1 MKSGDLVGSKYRLV
15 TRLGQGGMGAVWS
28 AQHVQTGRE
37 FAIKFLHAFVAQG
50 SDDARHRF
58 MQEAR
63 ASARVNHPNIIDIFD
78 VGETE
83 DGTLYLVME
92 LLDGMSLA
100 DAFRAEPAFTLR
112 EILVLMVGASH
123 ALGAAHAAGIVHR
136 DVKPLNIYLH
146 RDRNSN
152 SVRPKVLDFGVSKV
166 ALGDD
171 DGHTTQIG
179 SLLGSPRYMAPEQA
193 VSAAAA
199 DGRSDI
205 WSLGVILYEAL
216 TGRFPHEGDSSNA
229 IVIAIA
235 TRPPTPILEV
245 IPTLPRALA
254 QLVDACLKPVEQ
266 RIQRAETLAERLEEI
281 VSTHE
286 LSELKVARPPGGRK
300 SVKRPDNFIINTNMS
315 LDAGQMSMS
324 MSQRRASIVRQDLL
338 AALPPPAAAEG
349 EETEA
354 ATLMFD
360 SSSGR
365 PVDAD
370 QARGGSTIVLG
381 TPSGLLRS
389 PVAPQSIA
397 PSSVAPPAPR
407 ASGDSTEN
415 VSSMT
420 MGRLLS
426 QPITPI
432 GTPVLEL
439 PPAPRSK
446 RVPIAIGGAS
456 LLLGAL
462 GIYWLSAGSSE
473 DSAGPPSAVVTATT
487 PAPSATAAPTATAVT
502 ATSAAAASASASA
515 SATATATTTVK
526 TFPTFVQPSSK
537 PKPTATVK
545 PFDPLADPG
554 FKKPR

>member
-28 AQHVQTGRE
+28 AQHAQTGRE

-92 LLDGMSLA
+92 LLDGMSLG
-100 DAFRAEPAFTLR
+100 DAFRAEPAFTMR
-112 EILVLMVGASH
+112 EILVLMVGASN

-152 SVRPKVLDFGVSKV
+152 TVRPKVLDFGVSKV
-166 ALGDD
+166 ALGED

-245 IPTLPRALA
+245 VPTIPRALA
-254 QLVDACLKPVEQ
+254 QLVDACLKPVEL

-281 VSTHE
+281 VSTHD
-286 LSELKVARPPGGRK
+286 LSELQVARPPGGRK
-300 SVKRPDNFIINTNMS
+300 AIKRPDNFIINTNMS
-315 LDAGQMSMS
+315 LDAGQTSMS
-324 MSQRRASIVRQDLL
+324 LSQRRASIIRQDLL
-338 AALPPPAAAEG
+338 AAVPPPPS
-349 EETEA
+349 ETQEPDA

-360 SSSGR
+360 SEHGR
-365 PVDAD
+365 NGA
-370 QARGGSTIVLG
+370 GSTIVLG
-381 TPSGLLRS
+381 TPSGAMKS
-389 PVAPQSIA
+389 PVGSP
-397 PSSVAPPAPR
+397 SVAPPAGSVAPPAAR
-407 ASGDSTEN
+407 TTGDSTEN

-420 MGRLLS
+420 MGHLLS

-432 GTPVLEL
+432 GTPVMEL
-439 PPAPRSK
+439 PRPNRS
-446 RVPIAIGGAS
+446 RRLPVAIGAAS
-456 LLLGAL
+456 VLLGAL
-462 GIYWLSAGSSE
+462 GIYWLSTGSSE
-473 DSAGPPSAVVTATT
+473 EATGIPTTTPTSPAPAPSAVV
-487 PAPSATAAPTATAVT
+487 TAAPTATAT
-502 ATSAAAASASASA
+502 ASAVAASAAASVSAPV
-515 SATATATTTVK
+515 TTTAK
-526 TFPTFVQPSSK
+526 TFPTFTQPSSK
-537 PKPTATVK
+537 PRPTTTVK

-554 FKKPR
+554 FKKR

>member
-1 MKSGDLVGSKYRLV
+1 MEIAVKSGDLVGSKYRLV

-63 ASARVNHPNIIDIFD
+63 ASARVNHANIIDIFD

-92 LLDGMSLA
+92 LLDGMSLS

-112 EILVLMVGASH
+112 EILVLMVGAAH

-166 ALGDD
+166 ALGED

-205 WSLGVILYEAL
+205 WSLGVILYEAI

-235 TRPPTPILEV
+235 TRAPTPILEV
-245 IPTLPRALA
+245 APTIPRPLA
-254 QLVDACLKPVEQ
+254 ELIDACLKPADQ
-266 RIQRAETLAERLEEI
+266 RIQQAETLAERLEQI
-281 VSTHE
+281 VSTHD
-286 LSELKVARPPGGRK
+286 LTDFRVARPAGGRK
-300 SVKRPDNFIINTNMS
+300 SIKRPDNFIINTNMS
-315 LDAGQMSMS
+315 LDAGQMSMAL
-324 MSQRRASIVRQDLL
+324 SQRRASIVRQDFL
-338 AALPPPAAAEG
+338 AALPLPPPADADEPD
-349 EETEA
+349 A

-360 SSSGR
+360 SVPGG
-365 PVDAD
+365 V
-370 QARGGSTIVLG
+370 GSTIVLG
-381 TPSGLLRS
+381 TPSGSTRS
-389 PVAPQSIA
+389 PLAPPLTS
-397 PSSVAPPAPR
+397 PPPAPR
-407 ASGDSTEN
+407 PPGDSTEN

-420 MGRLLS
+420 MGQLFS
-426 QPITPI
+426 HPITPI
-432 GTPVLEL
+432 GMPTIEL
-439 PPAPRSK
+439 PPMNRPSRL
-446 RVPIAIGGAS
+446 PIAIGIAA
-456 LLLGAL
+456 LVLGAGGL
-462 GIYWLSAGSSE
+462 YFLSSSSGDE
-473 DSAGPPSAVVTATT
+473 AASVPTALPTTPLPITPTTAVAITTPMPTAVVS
-487 PAPSATAAPTATAVT
+487 PSP
-502 ATSAAAASASASA
+502 SASAPA
-515 SATATATTTVK
+515 SSVAKTLPTFTQPTTT
-526 TFPTFVQPSSK
+526 K
-537 PKPTATVK
+537 PRPTATVR
-545 PFDPLADPG
+545 PHDPLSDPG
-554 FKKPR
+554 FKKQR